1 MKFEYADLYRFLVS
15 AGIVLLALSF
25 LAPWLL
31 LREPLDVLY
40 SVPDQEKLTEK
51 SQELLSRKQ
60 DTLSWA
66 LEYVPKLS
74 IALILLGSILA
85 GVGGWGWFK
94 LQKIRDKKETVGL
107 VREEHELAT
116 MTAVERTEKMQFE
129 VAEEFDSD
137 VSAKNEVSF
146 MQRYAAVERKVAN
159 RLGDVVGLTHNVLR
173 ERRAGKSF
181 IDILLEPKT
190 VGASVSLQKHYLIE
204 VKVRR
209 RMNSYSDLKSSY
221 LQLQNTVSEYKNIT
235 NVLPS
240 SRLLVVI
247 QEYEDNAERI
257 DRIRDNLKR
266 EFKLSGKH
274 SVVVISEADLDKL
287 SDAEFSRIMGL

>member
-40 SVPDQEKLTEK
+40 SVPDQDKLTEK

-60 DTLSWA
+60 ETLSWA

-94 LQKIRDKKETVGL
+94 LQRIRDKKESVGL
-107 VREEHELAT
+107 EREEHELAT

-137 VSAKNEVSF
+137 VSEKIETSF
-146 MQRYAAVERKVAN
+146 IERYAAVERKVAN
-159 RLGDVVGLTHNVLR
+159 RIGDVVGLTHNVLR
-173 ERRAGKSF
+173 DRRAGKSF

-190 VGASVSLQKHYLIE
+190 LDASITRQKHYLIE

-221 LQLQNTVSEYKNIT
+221 LQLQNTVSEYKKIT
-235 NVLPS
+235 SVLPN

-247 QEYEDNAERI
+247 QEYEDNSVRI
-257 DRIRDNLKR
+257 DRIRDNLKQ